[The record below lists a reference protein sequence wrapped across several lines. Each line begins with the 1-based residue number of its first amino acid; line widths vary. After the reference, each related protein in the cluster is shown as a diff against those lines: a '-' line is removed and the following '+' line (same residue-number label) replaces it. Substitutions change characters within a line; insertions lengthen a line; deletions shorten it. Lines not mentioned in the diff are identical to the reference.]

1 MKAAAL
7 CANRSCSML
16 RYCPGG
22 MCMFSAFFRD
32 LRTEFA
38 GYNAGK
44 LLKDVMAGLTVCAV
58 ALPLALA
65 FGVSSGASAAAGLV
79 TAILAGVVIAIL
91 GGASYQVSGP
101 TGAMSVVLIGIVAQY
116 GLQGVFFACFAA
128 GVLLLAAGLLKLGRL
143 IGFIPMPVIM
153 GFTSGIAI
161 IIALGQVDNFF
172 GTVSEGSSNLEKL
185 ASYARLGFH
194 PNLQTVLIGVLVVA
208 VMLVWPKKWGA
219 KIPGSL
225 IGIIAATALAAV
237 LGLDELA
244 VVGDIPR
251 TLLLSDRLHL
261 GSLSLDMLS
270 DLISPVVTIAAL
282 GMIESL
288 LCGASA
294 ARMKSEPFHADQELI
309 AQGVGNILLPFF
321 GGVPATAAI
330 ARTSVAIKSGQQTR
344 LTSVFHSVFLLASMF
359 LLGGVMARLPLSALA
374 GVLMVTAWRMNDW
387 AGIRYIFAHRFKSAI
402 SQFLV
407 IILGV
412 IYSAILYVARS
423 SRIHVAFST
432 IDGNRLRYDVG
443 KSPILDSAGV
453 VYVTG
458 SLFFGAVDEFN
469 HRLQDIPEE
478 DHLILSLRGMPS
490 VDVSGAQA
498 VLELC
503 QRLLAKGHTI
513 AFCGVAEDVRS
524 YFDRAGVTAL
534 VGESAYFH
542 SADRAILALLDEE
555 LLEAAAQAGGIL
567 ESFHGLYYHPCPP
580 FATGA
585 FVERRRTRSKRVAAF
600 IFVKIDKTENLQID
614 LLAIFPFHAII
625 GKSEEGVG

>member
-1 MKAAAL
+1 
-7 CANRSCSML
+7 
-16 RYCPGG
+16 
-22 MCMFSAFFRD
+22 MFSAFFRD

-38 GYNAGK
+38 GYNADK

-101 TGAMSVVLIGIVAQY
+101 TGAMSAVLIGIVAQY

-128 GVLLLAAGLLKLGRL
+128 VL
-143 IGFIPMPVIM
+143 
-153 GFTSGIAI
+153 
-161 IIALGQVDNFF
+161 D
-172 GTVSEGSSNLEKL
+172 
-185 ASYARLGFH
+185 
-194 PNLQTVLIGVLVVA
+194 
-208 VMLVWPKKWGA
+208 
-219 KIPGSL
+219 
-225 IGIIAATALAAV
+225 
-237 LGLDELA
+237 LDELA

-270 DLISPVVTIAAL
+270 DLISPIVTIAAL

-407 IILGV
+407 TMLATVVFDLTVAIILGV

-534 VGESAYFH
+534 VGESAYYH

-555 LLEAAAQAGGIL
+555 LLEA
-567 ESFHGLYYHPCPP
+567 
-580 FATGA
+580 
-585 FVERRRTRSKRVAAF
+585 
-600 IFVKIDKTENLQID
+600 
-614 LLAIFPFHAII
+614 
-625 GKSEEGVG
+625 

>member
-38 GYNAGK
+38 GYNADK

-101 TGAMSVVLIGIVAQY
+101 TGAMS
-116 GLQGVFFACFAA
+116 
-128 GVLLLAAGLLKLGRL
+128 
-143 IGFIPMPVIM
+143 
-153 GFTSGIAI
+153 
-161 IIALGQVDNFF
+161 
-172 GTVSEGSSNLEKL
+172 
-185 ASYARLGFH
+185 
-194 PNLQTVLIGVLVVA
+194 A
-208 VMLVWPKKWGA
+208 V
-219 KIPGSL
+219 L

-407 IILGV
+407 TMLATVVFDLTVAIILGV

-534 VGESAYFH
+534 VGESAYYH

-555 LLEAAAQAGGIL
+555 LLEA
-567 ESFHGLYYHPCPP
+567 
-580 FATGA
+580 
-585 FVERRRTRSKRVAAF
+585 
-600 IFVKIDKTENLQID
+600 
-614 LLAIFPFHAII
+614 
-625 GKSEEGVG
+625 

>member
-1 MKAAAL
+1 MIKNYL
-7 CANRSCSML
+7 TSL
-16 RYCPGG
+16 KQE
-22 MCMFSAFFRD
+22 FS
-32 LRTEFA
+32 
-38 GYNAGK
+38 GYNTAK
-44 LLKDVMAGLTVCAV
+44 LMKDIMAGLTVCAV

-65 FGVSSGASAAAGLV
+65 FGVSSGATAAAGLV
-79 TAILAGVVIAIL
+79 TAIIAGVVIAVL
-91 GGASYQVSGP
+91 GGASFQISGP
-101 TGAMSVVLIGIVAQY
+101 TGAMSAVLVGIVASY

-128 GVLLLAAGLLKLGRL
+128 GALLLLAGIFKLGRL
-143 IGFIPMPVIM
+143 ISFIPMPVIM

-161 IIALGQVDNFF
+161 IIALGQIDNLF
-172 GTVSEGSSNLEKL
+172 GTASEGSSNLAKI

-194 PNLQTVLIGVLVVA
+194 PNLQAVLIGLLVVV
-208 VMLVWPKKWGA
+208 VMIVWPKKWGA
-219 KIPGSL
+219 RVPGSL
-225 IGIIAATALAAV
+225 VGIILATVVSALFRMDSIAT
-237 LGLDELA
+237 
-244 VVGDIPR
+244 VGDIPR
-251 TLLLSDRLHL
+251 TLMLADRLDL
-261 GSLSLDMLS
+261 GSLNLDMLKN
-270 DLISPVVTIAAL
+270 LISPIVTIAAL

-294 ARMKSEPFHADQELI
+294 SRMKNEPFNADQELI
-309 AQGVGNILLPFF
+309 AQGVGNMLLPLF

-330 ARTSVAIKSGQQTR
+330 ARTSVAVKSGQQTR
-344 LTSVFHSVFLLASMF
+344 LASVFHSVFLLASMF

-387 AGIRYIFAHRFKSAI
+387 AGIRYIFVHRFKSAI

-407 IILGV
+407 TMLATVVFDLTVAIILGV

-534 VGESAYFH
+534 VGESAYYH

-555 LLEAAAQAGGIL
+555 LLEA
-567 ESFHGLYYHPCPP
+567 
-580 FATGA
+580 
-585 FVERRRTRSKRVAAF
+585 
-600 IFVKIDKTENLQID
+600 
-614 LLAIFPFHAII
+614 
-625 GKSEEGVG
+625 

>member
-1 MKAAAL
+1 
-7 CANRSCSML
+7 ML

-38 GYNAGK
+38 GYNADK

-101 TGAMSVVLIGIVAQY
+101 TGAMSAVLIGIVAQY

-194 PNLQTVLIGVLVVA
+194 PNLQTVLIGALVVA

-321 GGVPATAAI
+321 GGVTATAAI
-330 ARTSVAIKSGQQTR
+330 ART
-344 LTSVFHSVFLLASMF
+344 SMF

-407 IILGV
+407 TMLATVVFDLTVAIILGV

-534 VGESAYFH
+534 VGESAYYH

-555 LLEAAAQAGGIL
+555 LLEA
-567 ESFHGLYYHPCPP
+567 
-580 FATGA
+580 
-585 FVERRRTRSKRVAAF
+585 
-600 IFVKIDKTENLQID
+600 
-614 LLAIFPFHAII
+614 
-625 GKSEEGVG
+625 

>member
-38 GYNAGK
+38 GYNADK

-79 TAILAGVVIAIL
+79 TAILAGIVIALL

-101 TGAMSVVLIGIVAQY
+101 TGAMSAVLIGIVAQY

-194 PNLQTVLIGVLVVA
+194 PNLQTVLIGALVVA

-219 KIPGSL
+219 KVPGSL
-225 IGIIAATALAAV
+225 IGIIAATALAAA

-270 DLISPVVTIAAL
+270 DLISPVITIAAL

-407 IILGV
+407 TMLATVVFDLTVAIILGV
-412 IYSAILYVARS
+412 IYSA
-423 SRIHVAFST
+423 
-432 IDGNRLRYDVG
+432 
-443 KSPILDSAGV
+443 ILDSAGV

-555 LLEAAAQAGGIL
+555 LLEA
-567 ESFHGLYYHPCPP
+567 
-580 FATGA
+580 
-585 FVERRRTRSKRVAAF
+585 
-600 IFVKIDKTENLQID
+600 
-614 LLAIFPFHAII
+614 
-625 GKSEEGVG
+625 

>member
-38 GYNAGK
+38 GYNADK

-79 TAILAGVVIAIL
+79 TAILAGIVIAIL

-101 TGAMSVVLIGIVAQY
+101 TGAMSAVLIGIVAQY

-194 PNLQTVLIGVLVVA
+194 PNLQAVLIGVLVIA

-225 IGIIAATALAAV
+225 IGIIA
-237 LGLDELA
+237 
-244 VVGDIPR
+244 
-251 TLLLSDRLHL
+251 
-261 GSLSLDMLS
+261 
-270 DLISPVVTIAAL
+270 
-282 GMIESL
+282 
-288 LCGASA
+288 
-294 ARMKSEPFHADQELI
+294 
-309 AQGVGNILLPFF
+309 
-321 GGVPATAAI
+321 ATAAI

-407 IILGV
+407 TMLATVVFDLTVAIILGV

-534 VGESAYFH
+534 VGESAYYH

-555 LLEAAAQAGGIL
+555 LLEA
-567 ESFHGLYYHPCPP
+567 
-580 FATGA
+580 
-585 FVERRRTRSKRVAAF
+585 
-600 IFVKIDKTENLQID
+600 
-614 LLAIFPFHAII
+614 
-625 GKSEEGVG
+625 